1 MLKQISV
8 LIIAILV
15 IVTIAL
21 TTLGL
26 NPNSQSMSFP
36 LTAFLGI
43 DSSAQATLTPTDNKS
58 LSTIENLISRG
69 KLIAPSYGE
78 YGLVT
83 SIKNKKLA
91 STTIDLIILVA
102 NQFDS
107 IELSSI
113 YRPYTGGWPAHSNG
127 EAIDM
132 ASVTHQGIRY
142 DHLQAIHKDNQVAM
156 GVWVY
161 VANILR
167 DSGSV
172 ISVITALDLAD
183 KYSNIRGFSR
193 SEITGT
199 TNNISVLT
207 TENEST
213 PTARHEDH
221 LHIEVSPD
229 KSVNTKIDSPNPKV
243 NGQGTSPD
251 MDTTPKT
258 TSISNTVS
266 NSNSN
271 QYTDNAEC
279 KNTLGLTYSF
289 GTTSNQ
295 VKQLQNCLTTLGLF
309 SFPGGST
316 GYYGNVTTASYN
328 QWLSRTD
335 ICPVLKKVSWTQGER
350 SPRVEALQRCLR
362 AVNLFDYPSI
372 TGLFGPITNG
382 GYNRWLKI

>member
-8 LIIAILV
+8 LIFTILV
-15 IVTIAL
+15 ISVIAL

-26 NPNSQSMSFP
+26 NANSQSMSFP
-36 LTAFLGI
+36 LTAYLGI
-43 DSSAQATLTPTDNKS
+43 DSSDQNTP
-58 LSTIENLISRG
+58 LSTEDKRLVTIQNLIARG
-69 KLIAPSYGE
+69 KLIAPYDGE

-83 SIKNKKLA
+83 SIKNKKLSLTA
-91 STTIDLIILVA
+91 IDLIILIA

-132 ASVTHQGIRY
+132 TSVTYQGVQY
-142 DHLQAIHKDNQVAM
+142 THLQAIKSENQVAM

-167 DSGSV
+167 ESGSV

-183 KYSNIRGFSR
+183 KYSNISGFSR
-193 SEITGT
+193 SQNTGT
-199 TNNISVLT
+199 TTNISVIT
-207 TENEST
+207 TENESNQT
-213 PTARHEDH
+213 TRHEDH
-221 LHIEVSPD
+221 IHIEVSPN
-229 KSVNTKIDSPNPKV
+229 KTVNGKVDSPNPKV

-251 MDTTPKT
+251 FKGATNPTTNPT
-258 TSISNTVS
+258 PVS
-266 NSNSN
+266 SPTSN
-271 QYTDNAEC
+271 QYTDNTEC
-279 KNTLGLTYSF
+279 KNTLGLNYRF

-295 VKQLQNCLTTLGLF
+295 VKQLQNCLTALGLF
-309 SFPGGST
+309 SFPAGST
-316 GYYGNVTTASYN
+316 GYFGNVTTASYN
-328 QWLSRTD
+328 QWLLRTD

-350 SPRVEALQRCLR
+350 SPRVEALQKCLR
-362 AVNLFDYPSI
+362 TANLFDHPSI
-372 TGLFGPITNG
+372 TGFFGPITNS